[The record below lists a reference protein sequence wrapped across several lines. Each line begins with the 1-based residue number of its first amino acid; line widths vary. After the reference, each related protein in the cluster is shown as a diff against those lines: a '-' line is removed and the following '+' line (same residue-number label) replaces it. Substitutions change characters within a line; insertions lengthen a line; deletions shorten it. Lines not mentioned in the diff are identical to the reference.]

1 MRIKIIKRIPLF
13 LAALFLQFVIYSSC
27 LVVNADT
34 AVVSLVD
41 SYQYDRAY
49 QNMPYSLPQTTTAN
63 MSDGSKVEVPV
74 TWSPSTVDLSNTGS
88 TTYTGTVE
96 GCSQKVTL
104 QLRVYPAIQSIV
116 SQSATV
122 YENDPYTLPKTVML
136 QVNNNS
142 WIGNIDVVWSPST
155 VDTSTVGVY
164 TYEGTIRNNTLKAS
178 FTLTVKPGPNP
189 AGTPKPTI
197 VSLANR
203 YPYDY
208 TFQNMP
214 YSLPQTTTANMSDG
228 KTAEVP
234 VTWSPSTV
242 DLSNTGT
249 FTYTGTVAGCS
260 EKVSFQLNVCPPIVS
275 IVSQNASVYEDD
287 AYTLPKTVTAYL
299 GNNTYTGPFNVVWS
313 PSTVNTSV
321 AGVYTFEGTIKNY
334 TGKASLT
341 LTVKPKSTIVSINN
355 IAADLYQNE
364 AYSLPK
370 TVSALMS
377 DGNYKNV
384 PVTWNSASADT
395 SKTGTFTYS
404 GTVQGYNSQ
413 VCLTLVIRPAIV
425 SIQNIN
431 AVINHNEA
439 YSLPQ
444 SLTAL
449 MSDGTHKD
457 VAVNW
462 DTSSVDTAKVGT
474 YTFKG
479 TVQGYSSQVTLTL
492 VVSPVITSIEN
503 ISVSI
508 NHHDS
513 YSLPQ
518 SIPALMSDGT
528 NKNVSVSWD
537 PSTAD
542 TSKTGTFNYSGTV
555 QGYAGK
561 VTLTLTVNSVITSI
575 NNINATAVLNSSYS
589 LPQTVSALMS
599 DGSKKEFPVTW
610 DSTNVD
616 TSKVGTSTFTGTVQ
630 GYSDKVTLNLSI
642 VEKSNIVS
650 IEYLPGDVVFQNIP
664 YSLPQTTKATLSDGS
679 IIDVP
684 ISWSPATADLSK
696 TGSFN
701 YVGSIEGWKN
711 KINFSLYVYEPV
723 SSLYEMSKSVYQND
737 SYTLPQ
743 FVPAIFS
750 SGNGAVYVEV
760 DWTPSTADTSK
771 IGVFTYEGT
780 VKNYPDKAK
789 LTLTVKP
796 RISFNDII
804 TSVDQ
809 NQPFSLP
816 KTVTGYIVGGTTKE
830 MSVTWNSSIV
840 DTSVCGLQTFEGKVE
855 AYEGY
860 EGKINLSLYV
870 RGPGM
875 VYIPDSNLQ
884 AAIRTAIA
892 KPTGD
897 IMESDLANITMLDIK
912 SKGIVSLEGL
922 QFAKKLRTLYL
933 TDNKIEDISQLK
945 YLTDLSDL
953 YLNFNKIKNIS
964 PLSSLTNLTSI
975 SMGDNS
981 VTDLSPLSNL
991 TNLNYLDVTRNKIS
1005 DISSLQ
1011 KLKNLVRLS
1020 LNDCGISDISVVA
1033 GFTKL
1038 TSFSIDNNYVSDIS
1052 PLYGLTCLT
1061 DLCLSNNLIEDFTS
1075 LTNLANLT
1083 RINLSGN
1090 NIRDYSNYNLFNDNI
1105 KIDFWG
1111 LEQSKSEVAAIMGKA
1126 DEIIA
1131 SVTTPDMTQVQ
1142 KEKAL
1147 HDYICNNTVYTLG
1160 INKGAY
1166 GILILGKG
1174 SCAAYA
1180 DTMNLLLNRIGI
1192 YCIKIRGYAGSEAHA
1207 WNIVMIDGKY
1217 YQLDVTWDTCYTN
1230 EDGILCTKYF
1240 NVNDEFMLKERTWDR
1255 SKYPACN

>member
-1 MRIKIIKRIPLF
+1 MRKHKKIIKFFNLF
-13 LAALFLQFVIYSSC
+13 LAFLFLQSVIFSSSIA
-27 LVVNADT
+27 VNAET
-34 AVVSLVD
+34 TVVSIVNSNQSD
-41 SYQYDRAY
+41 YAF
-49 QNMPYSLPQTTTAN
+49 QNMPYSLPTTTTAS
-63 MSDGSKVEVPV
+63 MSDGSLSEVPV
-74 TWSPSTVDLSNTGS
+74 TWSPSAADLTKTGYF
-88 TTYTGTVE
+88 TYTGTVE

-104 QLRVYPAIQSIV
+104 RLGVYSPIKQIDSRNV
-116 SQSATV
+116 TV
-122 YENDPYTLPKTVML
+122 YQGDAYTLPTSTMVRL
-136 QVNNNS
+136 TDNTNLGYFD
-142 WIGNIDVVWSPST
+142 IVWSPST
-155 VDTSTVGVY
+155 VNTSTPGVY
-164 TYEGTIRNNTLKAS
+164 TYEGTIR
-178 FTLTVKPGPNP
+178 
-189 AGTPKPTI
+189 
-197 VSLANR
+197 
-203 YPYDY
+203 
-208 TFQNMP
+208 
-214 YSLPQTTTANMSDG
+214 
-228 KTAEVP
+228 
-234 VTWSPSTV
+234 
-242 DLSNTGT
+242 
-249 FTYTGTVAGCS
+249 
-260 EKVSFQLNVCPPIVS
+260 
-275 IVSQNASVYEDD
+275 
-287 AYTLPKTVTAYL
+287 
-299 GNNTYTGPFNVVWS
+299 
-313 PSTVNTSV
+313 
-321 AGVYTFEGTIKNY
+321 NY

-341 LTVKPKSTIVSINN
+341 LTVKAKSSIVLIDNLTVN
-355 IAADLYQNE
+355 LQQNQS
-364 AYSLPK
+364 YSLPQ

-377 DGNYKNV
+377 DGGRVNV
-384 PVTWNSASADT
+384 PITWDSSIVDT
-395 SKTGTFTYS
+395 SKTGTFTYK
-404 GTVQGYNSQ
+404 GTVQGYNGQ
-413 VCLTLVIRPAIV
+413 VVLTLVISPVYYPIKTMNITANQYDSYRLPGSVLAFSCNGSRKDIPVTWNPSTADTSKAGTYTFTGSVQGCSSPVSLTLIVNPAVIT
-425 SIQNIN
+425 SIENIN
-431 AVINHNEA
+431 VKINLNEA

-444 SLTAL
+444 SIQAL
-449 MSDGTHKD
+449 LNNG
-457 VAVNW
+457 VNINVPVIW
-462 DTSSVDTAKVGT
+462 HSSTVDTGKAGT
-474 YTFKG
+474 YTFTG
-479 TVQGYSSQVTLTL
+479 SVDGYSKPVSLTL
-492 VVSPVITSIEN
+492 VISPVITSVQN
-503 ISVSI
+503 INSSV
-508 NHHDS
+508 NQNES
-513 YSLPQ
+513 YSLPK
-518 SIPALMSDGT
+518 SLPALMSDGT
-528 NKNVSVSWD
+528 YKDVAVSWY

-555 QGYAGK
+555 QGYDGK
-561 VTLTLTVNSVITSI
+561 VTLTLTVNPVITSI
-575 NNINATAVLNSSYS
+575 KNINATAVLNSSYS

-599 DGSKKEFPVTW
+599 DGSKKEFPVAW
-610 DSTNVD
+610 DSTNAD
-616 TSKVGTSTFTGTVQ
+616 TSKIGTFTFTGTVQ

-642 VEKSNIVS
+642 VAKSSIVS
-650 IEYLPGDVVFQNIP
+650 IEYLAGDTVFQNIP

-679 IIDVP
+679 IVDVP

-701 YVGSIEGWKN
+701 YVGSIEGWNN
-711 KINFSLYVYEPV
+711 KMNFTLYVYEPV

-945 YLTDLSDL
+945 YLTDLRDL

-1230 EDGILCTKYF
+1230 DNGTLCTTYF
-1240 NVNDEFMLKERTWDR
+1240 NVNDEFMLTERTWDR